1 VRPLELGRF
10 FHHNRLFRNVR
21 NVRGVNSPIA
31 TTHVTCYTNP
41 ALPERF
47 ADGDY
52 PMNRNTPNAA
62 RLTWS
67 TAPGA
72 SICSGHTLSAHNGLR
87 DAPQGQQLPRR
98 APATLEAAFVSAEIA
113 LASWLA
119 VTVLS

>member
-1 VRPLELGRF
+1 
-10 FHHNRLFRNVR
+10 
-21 NVRGVNSPIA
+21 
-31 TTHVTCYTNP
+31 VTCYTNP

-52 PMNRNTPNAA
+52 PMNRNTTNAA
-62 RLTWS
+62 RPTWA

-72 SICSGHTLSAHNGLR
+72 SICSGHTLSAHNGLG
-87 DAPQGQQLPRR
+87 ALHSPLQPHR
-98 APATLEAAFVSAEIA
+98 AHATIEAAFVSAEIA